1 MDEYYYNLLINKLK
15 DDIIKEISSNTTINC
30 NEQLLKSVIEEY
42 FIDNK
47 VTFKDDKERY
57 CIKESKTHKYRPRPN
72 EIDPDK
78 CIARIWNEGMGG
90 QCSRKKHK
98 EYGNFCKRHHSL
110 GGYEWAFGTIDKPK
124 EREILYKNKIHIW
137 LN

>member
-47 VTFKDDKERY
+47 LTFKDDKDSTYME
-57 CIKESKTHKYRPRPN
+57 
-72 EIDPDK
+72 
-78 CIARIWNEGMGG
+78 
-90 QCSRKKHK
+90 
-98 EYGNFCKRHHSL
+98 
-110 GGYEWAFGTIDKPK
+110 
-124 EREILYKNKIHIW
+124 
-137 LN
+137 